1 MFKINAAAFTGM
13 LIAGILLQGC
23 APRKVTRVDEKE
35 QIDISGRWNNTDS
48 RLAAEEMISRVLGEN
63 WLSDF
68 QQQHSGKKPVVIVGM
83 VANKSHEH
91 IDAETF
97 VKDMERSFVTT
108 QKIRLVQGGA
118 KREEL
123 RGERADQQKN
133 ASVSTMKKWGLE
145 VGADYILQG
154 SINSIVDS
162 HKKQMVLYYQVD
174 LELTDLQSNEVVWIG
189 NKKITK
195 YVKN

>member
-1 MFKINAAAFTGM
+1 MFKMNAPALIGIAMSAAV
-13 LIAGILLQGC
+13 IQGC
-23 APRKVTRVDEKE
+23 APRKVTRVDEKQ

-48 RLAAEEMISRVLGEN
+48 RLTAEEMIASALGEN
-63 WLSDF
+63 WLSEF
-68 QQQHSGKKPVVIVGM
+68 TRQHGGKKPVVIVGM

-97 VKDMERSFVTT
+97 IKDMERTFVTT
-108 QKIRLVQGGA
+108 QKVRLVQGGA

-145 VGADYILQG
+145 VGADYMLQG

-162 HKKQMVLYYQVD
+162 HKRQMVVYYQVD
-174 LELTDLQSNEVVWIG
+174 LELTDLQSNEVKWIG
-189 NKKITK
+189 NKKIAK

>member
-1 MFKINAAAFTGM
+1 MFKINAAAFTGI
-13 LIAGILLQGC
+13 LLAGILLQGC

-48 RLAAEEMISRVLGEN
+48 RLAAEEMITRVLGEN

-68 QQQHSGKKPVVIVGM
+68 QQQHQGKKPVVIVGM

-133 ASVSTMKKWGLE
+133 ASTSTMKKWGLE

-189 NKKITK
+189 NKKIAK

>member
-1 MFKINAAAFTGM
+1 MFKINAAAFTGI
-13 LIAGILLQGC
+13 LIAGIFLQGC

-68 QQQHSGKKPVVIVGM
+68 QQQHAGKKPVVIVGM

-133 ASVSTMKKWGLE
+133 VAVSTMKKWGLE